1 MSSSDPD
8 ARTGPRVLFVYFTYT
23 QQNPRVVEAMADAL
37 RERDFEVQQ
46 ALIEFTDKRYAER
59 FSRFPLRHP
68 WLDVLGMLVPQTRRS
83 IGEIRIP
90 EVARQ
95 GDYDLICFGSP
106 TWLFTTAMPVR
117 SYLKSDEAGRVLAG
131 KHFAAYV
138 TCRRYWSINLKE
150 VKKLGTTQGG
160 EWLDGIRFN
169 YEGGQL
175 RSFMS
180 LISYLGK
187 GEQRERYHGVKI
199 PPTNLQPDYLEE
211 ARAFATGLA
220 DRVLGDGSS
229 GSAPSTE
236 APSGQSTE
244 TAKASTHE

>member
-1 MSSSDPD
+1 MGTSEV
-8 ARTGPRVLFVYFTYT
+8 AGPGAPQVLFVYFTYT

-37 RERDFEVQQ
+37 RQRGCEVHQ
-46 ALIEFTDKRYAER
+46 APIEFTDKRYAER

-68 WLDVLGMLVPQTRRS
+68 WLDVLGMCIPQFRRAT
-83 IGEIRIP
+83 GEIRIP

-131 KHFAAYV
+131 KHFAAFV
-138 TCRRYWSINLKE
+138 TCRRYWSINLRE
-150 VKKLGTTQGG
+150 VKKLGATKGG

-169 YEGGQL
+169 YAGGQL

-187 GEQRERYHGVKI
+187 GEQLERYHGVKI
-199 PPTNLQPDYLEE
+199 PPTNLKPDYLER
-211 ARAFATGLA
+211 AQAFATGLA
-220 DRVLGDGSS
+220 DQLNLDGR
-229 GSAPSTE
+229 SASISAE
-236 APSGQSTE
+236 AGQSTQVQE
-244 TAKASTHE
+244 GSGA

>member
-8 ARTGPRVLFVYFTYT
+8 AGTGPRVLFVYFTYT

-37 RERDFEVQQ
+37 RERGCEVQQ
-46 ALIEFTDKRYAER
+46 ALIEFTDTRYAER

-68 WLDVLGMLVPQTRRS
+68 WLDVLGMGLPQLRRAT
-83 IGEIRIP
+83 GEIRIP
-90 EVARQ
+90 EAARQ
-95 GDYDLICFGSP
+95 GEYDLICFGSP

-131 KHFAAYV
+131 KHFAAFV
-138 TCRRYWSINLKE
+138 TCRRYWTINLRE
-150 VKKLGTTQGG
+150 VKKLGTSQGG

-180 LISYLGK
+180 LISYLGN
-187 GEQRERYHGVKI
+187 GEQRERYHGAKI
-199 PPTNLQPDYLEE
+199 PPTNLQPDYIEQ
-211 ARAFATGLA
+211 ARTFASGLA
-220 DRVLGDGSS
+220 DRLVGDGAT
-229 GSAPSTE
+229 GSALSTE
-236 APSGQSTE
+236 APNGKPTD
-244 TAKASTHE
+244 TAKAKHI

>member
-1 MSSSDPD
+1 MP
-8 ARTGPRVLFVYFTYT
+8 ATKPRVLFVYFTYT

-37 RERDFEVQQ
+37 RERGCEVQQ
-46 ALIEFTDKRYAER
+46 APVEFTDKRYAER

-68 WLDVLGMLVPQTRRS
+68 WLDVLGMCSPQLRRAT
-83 IGEIRIP
+83 GEIRIP

-131 KHFAAYV
+131 KPFAAFV
-138 TCRRYWSINLKE
+138 TCRRYWSINLRE
-150 VKKLGTTQGG
+150 VRKLGTRQGG
-160 EWLDGIRFN
+160 EWLAGTRFN
-169 YEGGQL
+169 YAGGQL

-180 LISYLGK
+180 LISYLGQ

-199 PPTNLQPDYLEE
+199 PTTNLQPDYVEQ
-211 ARAFATGLA
+211 AREFATRLA
-220 DRVLGDGSS
+220 DRLIDDADSRSS
-229 GSAPSTE
+229 TTVGAQNRQPTDTTKVSA
-236 APSGQSTE
+236 
-244 TAKASTHE
+244 HE

>member
-1 MSSSDPD
+1 MSSINAGGS
-8 ARTGPRVLFVYFTYT
+8 RPRVLLVYFTYT
-23 QQNPRVVEAMADAL
+23 QQNPRVVEAMAGAL
-37 RERDFEVQQ
+37 RERGCEVQQ

-68 WLDVLGMLVPQTRRS
+68 WLDVLGMLIPQARRAT
-83 IGEIRIP
+83 GEIRIP

-117 SYLKSDEAGRVLAG
+117 SYLKSEEAGRILAG
-131 KHFAAYV
+131 KQFAAYV
-138 TCRRYWSINLKE
+138 TCRRYWSVNLKE
-150 VKKLGTTQGG
+150 VRKLGTAQGG

-169 YEGGQL
+169 YVGGQL

-199 PPTNLQPDYLEE
+199 PPTNLQPDYVEQ
-211 ARAFATGLA
+211 AREFAIGLA
-220 DRVLGDGSS
+220 DRLVSNVESESPAVAG
-229 GSAPSTE
+229 E
-236 APSGQSTE
+236 QR
-244 TAKASTHE
+244 

>member
-1 MSSSDPD
+1 MP
-8 ARTGPRVLFVYFTYT
+8 ARATRVLFVYFTYT
-23 QQNPRVVEAMADAL
+23 QQNPRVIEAMADRL
-37 RERDFEVQQ
+37 RERGCEVQQ
-46 ALIEFTDKRYAER
+46 APIEFTDKRYAER

-68 WLDVLGMLVPQTRRS
+68 WLDVLGMASPQIRRAT
-83 IGEIRIP
+83 GEIRIP

-131 KHFAAYV
+131 KHFAAFV
-138 TCRRYWSINLKE
+138 TCRRYWSINLRE
-150 VKKLGTTQGG
+150 VKKLGTRQGG
-160 EWLDGIRFN
+160 EWLEGIRFN
-169 YEGGQL
+169 YTGGQL

-199 PPTNLQPDYLEE
+199 PPTNLKPDYLDQ
-211 ARAFATGLA
+211 AREFAIRLA
-220 DRVLGDGSS
+220 DRLIADVDTESPTAVGAHNGRPTATTKV
-229 GSAPSTE
+229 SA
-236 APSGQSTE
+236 
-244 TAKASTHE
+244 HE

>member
-1 MSSSDPD
+1 MSASD
-8 ARTGPRVLFVYFTYT
+8 ATGTAPRVLFVYFTYT

-37 RERDFEVQQ
+37 RERGCEVQQ

-59 FSRFPLRHP
+59 FSRFPMKHP
-68 WLDVLGMLVPQTRRS
+68 WLDVLGMVSAQLRRAT
-83 IGEIRIP
+83 GEIRIP

-95 GDYDLICFGSP
+95 GDYDLICVGSP
-106 TWLFTTAMPVR
+106 TWLFTSAMPVR

-138 TCRRYWSINLKE
+138 TCRRYYGINLRE
-150 VKKLGTTQGG
+150 VKKLGTRQGG

-169 YEGGQL
+169 YEGRQI

-199 PPTNLQPDYLEE
+199 PPTNLKPDYLEQ
-211 ARAFATGLA
+211 AQTFAAGLA
-220 DRVLGDGSS
+220 DGLVQ
-229 GSAPSTE
+229 
-236 APSGQSTE
+236 SGQLDAALPSQVQNGQPTE
-244 TAKASTHE
+244 KVSTHD